1 MAYYKSQQELVKAI
15 TSNLEA
21 LEAGKLT
28 TNELENHLDLVRELY
43 ERTLILRYKIFEGSV
58 KTESI
63 ATKAA
68 EQEITEPIL
77 EGPVESSKTIIE
89 EDVQSI
95 DFSLFDDA
103 EEDNVEI
110 QLTEEPEIVSVN
122 EPESIDVSSNA
133 SETVAS
139 TKEGLSINSE
149 LKTKFIRRFDLIH
162 TDIRSQ
168 FGFAKLD
175 TLTGSFGLNE
185 RLQYINELF
194 NGSSET
200 FSEAIKHLDSLP
212 SIEEAKKVAEKI
224 SMENEW
230 DLDSET
236 VEEFVQ
242 KLCRRYA

>member
-28 TNELENHLDLVRELY
+28 TNELEDHLDLVRELY
-43 ERTLILRYKIFEGSV
+43 ERTLVLRYKIFEGSV

-63 ATKAA
+63 STKTT
-68 EQEITEPIL
+68 EQEITETIL
-77 EGPVESSKTIIE
+77 EEPVESARTSIE
-89 EDVQSI
+89 DEVQSI

-103 EEDNVEI
+103 EEENLEI
-110 QLTEEPEIVSVN
+110 QLIEEPEIVSADK
-122 EPESIDVSSNA
+122 PESIDVSSNV
-133 SETVAS
+133 SEPVQP
-139 TKEGLSINSE
+139 TKEELNTNSGTN
-149 LKTKFIRRFDLIH
+149 TKFTRRFDLIQ
-162 TDIRSQ
+162 TDIRGQ

-212 SIEEAKKVAEKI
+212 NIEEVKKVAEKI
-224 SMENEW
+224 SVENEW